1 MLFFVLVLLAYIFGS
16 VNMALWVSRW
26 ADAPDPRD
34 AYSRNPGATNVY
46 RHAGPWWGLLVVV
59 LEAVKAAAVAWIAF
73 RWLPNALVP
82 WVGVALI
89 LGNRFPLFHGFRG
102 GKGVANYLGFALAI
116 NPVAAIVGIGFWA
129 AGIYFTK
136 QPFIGSFLLITV
148 LTAGMVNALGS
159 SITVLP
165 GAMFNLALI
174 FSLHHENIRGFLS
187 PSQKTK

>member
-1 MLFFVLVLLAYIFGS
+1 MLFLLLLLLAYIIGS

-46 RHAGPWWGLLVVV
+46 RHAGPWWGLLVVM

-73 RWLPNALVP
+73 RLLPNALVP

-102 GKGVANYLGFALAI
+102 GKGVANYLGFALAL
-116 NPVAAIVGIGFWA
+116 NYMAAIVGIGFWA
-129 AGIYFTK
+129 SGIYFTK
-136 QPFIGSFLLITV
+136 QPFIGSFLLVTV
-148 LTAGMVNALGS
+148 LTAGMVNALGT
-159 SITVLP
+159 SITVLS
-165 GAMFNLALI
+165 GAVFNLALI
-174 FSLHHENIRGFLS
+174 FGLHHENIRGFLS
-187 PSQKTK
+187 PFQKTK